1 MYIDHQTWVKY
12 VESTQN
18 QERLTEVWDK
28 YVCCHPYYLML
39 SPLIF
44 NIYLDEF
51 VREGSEGRDEG
62 QKKLDLD
69 LLPIDFDFWL
79 SAFEWAGSC
88 NLAFEI

>member
-1 MYIDHQTWVKY
+1 MNKICGEYSEPGKIDR
-12 VESTQN
+12 EG
-18 QERLTEVWDK
+18 DK

-39 SPLIF
+39 SPLLF

-79 SAFEWAGSC
+79 SAFE
-88 NLAFEI
+88 

>member
-1 MYIDHQTWVKY
+1 
-12 VESTQN
+12 
-18 QERLTEVWDK
+18 
-28 YVCCHPYYLML
+28 ML

-79 SAFEWAGSC
+79 SAFE
-88 NLAFEI
+88 